1 MTKLNKTILVA
12 GGAGYI
18 GSHMVS
24 LLIEQGYSVVV
35 IDDLSTGHK
44 DAVSSAEFIEGN
56 IGDSELLDSVFAR
69 FKIDGVIDFAASIQV
84 GESVEDPASY
94 YRNNFINTVGLL
106 DCMIK
111 HDVKNFIFS
120 STAAVFGEPQYL
132 PVDEEHPKL
141 QLNPYGRTKWMVEQV
156 LQDYNSAYG
165 LKSVALRY
173 FNAAGAD
180 PAGRLGPRYPK
191 LTHLILLVL
200 EVARGVSDH
209 LEIFGDDYDTTDG
222 TCVRDFVHVSDLC
235 TAHLLALERLLKGEE
250 TSPAYNLGSGQGYS
264 VKQVIETARKV
275 TGHAIPVE
283 IKGRREGDPA
293 MLVANSLLAQKEL
306 GWEPKYMDLEV
317 LLGHTW
323 KFVNV

>member
-141 QLNPYGRTKWMVEQV
+141 QLSGGR
-156 LQDYNSAYG
+156 YY
-165 LKSVALRY
+165 
-173 FNAAGAD
+173 
-180 PAGRLGPRYPK
+180 
-191 LTHLILLVL
+191 LIENISRV
-200 EVARGVSDH
+200 
-209 LEIFGDDYDTTDG
+209 
-222 TCVRDFVHVSDLC
+222 
-235 TAHLLALERLLKGEE
+235 
-250 TSPAYNLGSGQGYS
+250 
-264 VKQVIETARKV
+264 
-275 TGHAIPVE
+275 
-283 IKGRREGDPA
+283 
-293 MLVANSLLAQKEL
+293 
-306 GWEPKYMDLEV
+306 
-317 LLGHTW
+317 
-323 KFVNV
+323 